1 METTDLLLYGL
12 LAFIALL
19 LAITIL
25 IMIRR
30 HWPNRRTQK
39 PPATTPT
46 TLQGEVVEEWSASN
60 GPSESEPLETYL
72 QHLNA
77 VCQSVRPRTEN
88 EYAVKLSA
96 WSLPYTLELARN
108 ARYYDEPEDHQPILR
123 LYFTRH
129 DDGSWEISDRGE
141 TTSTLAEVSDTAEA
155 EFEKFRRQI
164 AKATIALAPDGTL
177 RSRGENYLTFEQAL
191 LDMQETAEA
200 MDQQWRP
207 QVRETAGLM
216 TATIEQASGER
227 HEFTDNGLRNERQVS
242 TEITKSFTL
251 RTGPL
256 VVSFEHTAPL
266 SNAHGEGTVQ
276 LIRDIPGVFD
286 RTITLAEFTGSTNV
300 THVYLVS
307 HRRWRNMPADIRR
320 PSPRPDIKYH
330 LEIKAHGEWHCT
342 ILQPELGQSKG
353 TFPHRAGL
361 TSGSIIMGPFRTGPR
376 PVLAQIKHEG
386 NGQFQLQFTSLDG
399 THQLNVFKAEGQCH
413 REDYPTKL
421 KPGKEY
427 VAYAYGSGPWE
438 IELTEGY

>member
-12 LAFIALL
+12 LALIALL

-25 IMIRR
+25 IMLRR

-77 VCQSVRPRTEN
+77 VCQSVRPLNEN

-129 DDGSWEISDRGE
+129 DDGSWEISDRRE

-164 AKATIALAPDGTL
+164 AKATIALAPDGML
-177 RSRGENYLTFEQAL
+177 RTHGENYLTFEQAL

-200 MDQQWRP
+200 MDHRWTP
-207 QVRETAGLM
+207 QVWEKAGLM
-216 TATIEQASGER
+216 TPTIEQANGQR
-227 HEFTDNGLRNERQVS
+227 HEFTGKGPRMLRPPALES
-242 TEITKSFTL
+242 TKSFAL
-251 RTGPL
+251 RSGAIAIQ
-256 VVSFEHTAPL
+256 FDHTAKSFSKDKP
-266 SNAHGEGTVQ
+266 GEVH
-276 LIRDIPGVFD
+276 LVRDNPGVFD
-286 RTITLAEFTGSTNV
+286 RKTLLCEFVGSHAMIDVWLV
-300 THVYLVS
+300 TEGS
-307 HRRWRNMPADIRR
+307 WRDPH
-320 PSPRPDIKYH
+320 PDIDYH
-330 LEIKAHGEWHCT
+330 LEITAHGEWKCT
-342 ILQPELGQSKG
+342 ILQPELGLSKG

-361 TSGSIIMGPFRTGPR
+361 TGGAIVAGPFRTGPR
-376 PVLAQIKHEG
+376 PIRAQIRHEG
-386 NGQFQLQFTSLDG
+386 SGQFQLQFTSLDG
-399 THQLNVFKAEGQCH
+399 THQPEVFTAEGQCH
-413 REDYPTKL
+413 FEDHETEL
-421 KPGKEY
+421 LPGKEY
-427 VAYAYGSGPWE
+427 IACAYGSGPWE